1 MSLRDRVFFPIII
14 STLMILTGC
23 GGNGVS
29 IAKPVAPPSGKFS
42 NSNLSGTYVF
52 SVSGIDVNGA
62 PYSVVGSFT
71 ANGSGGNGG
80 GAITG
85 GTIDMND
92 ANLSTPVAG
101 SIASSSIYTV
111 GIDGRGRATLNT
123 S

>member
-1 MSLRDRVFFPIII
+1 MSVRNRLFLPIIF
-14 STLMILTGC
+14 SPLVMLAGC
-23 GGNGVS
+23 GGNGLS

-52 SVSGIDVNGA
+52 SISGIDANGA

-92 ANLSTPVAG
+92 ASLSTPVAG
-101 SIASSSIYTV
+101 SI
-111 GIDGRGRATLNT
+111 
-123 S
+123 